1 MNKILIIFCS
11 AALLT
16 AACDDFLDEA
26 PRGYTIPNM
35 TEDYNKLLNDG
46 TMNNMLFFDAY
57 YPAWKSDELIYT
69 DGSLATVS
77 QLSSFPTSIEAAA
90 KLQADIYRA
99 DQTSTEWNTCYN
111 QIYTLNVI
119 VGEVMNS
126 NGNEVEKQYL
136 LAEARVH
143 RAYMHWLL
151 AQWYSMPYDEN
162 LVGQEL
168 TIPIVT
174 EANTQV
180 MNYDRATMQELY
192 AWITAEMEDACP
204 QLEKREEH
212 RMRCYKATGYALM
225 GKVYFSMN
233 RYDDALRA
241 LRVAYDLLRDDPNV
255 YLTDHNEKQASYGYR
270 ELTMNEMLAYM
281 PYAYRD
287 NEALFCK
294 YSNCMKEYYPT
305 YYGAEPAE
313 YLSPK
318 VYALYDEHDLRR
330 NLIITKDASGNSL
343 SYPTATFYTS
353 QVNVGCKLPEVY
365 LMLAEC
371 EARVGSVEEAR
382 EILTELRRT
391 RVLPGYEEVPQSV
404 VTRED
409 LVRYCFDEETREFAG
424 SDYRYYMVRRLWNDP
439 LFQAQKPLTH
449 EVSGQIFTW
458 MEEGLKTELPETVL
472 NWNESWR

>member
-1 MNKILIIFCS
+1 MS
-11 AALLT
+11 
-16 AACDDFLDEA
+16 
-26 PRGYTIPNM
+26 
-35 TEDYNKLLNDG
+35 
-46 TMNNMLFFDAY
+46 
-57 YPAWKSDELIYT
+57 
-69 DGSLATVS
+69 
-77 QLSSFPTSIEAAA
+77 
-90 KLQADIYRA
+90 
-99 DQTSTEWNTCYN
+99 
-111 QIYTLNVI
+111 
-119 VGEVMNS
+119 
-126 NGNEVEKQYL
+126 
-136 LAEARVH
+136 
-143 RAYMHWLL
+143 
-151 AQWYSMPYDEN
+151 
-162 LVGQEL
+162 
-168 TIPIVT
+168 
-174 EANTQV
+174 
-180 MNYDRATMQELY
+180 
-192 AWITAEMEDACP
+192 
-204 QLEKREEH
+204 
-212 RMRCYKATGYALM
+212 
-225 GKVYFSMN
+225 

-241 LRVAYDLLRDDPNV
+241 LRIAYDLLRDDPNV

-294 YSNCMKEYYPT
+294 YSNCMKEYYPA

-330 NLIITKDASGNSL
+330 NLIITKDASGNPL

-458 MEEGLKTELPETVL
+458 IEEGLKTELPETVL